1 MKLLFATLFTIISF
15 TTIAQPWKKIEGN
28 SKITKDARPLGS
40 FTSIAS
46 GGSWDV
52 IITYGTDKNVIVE
65 ADENLLTHI
74 ITEVKGDKLNI
85 RTENYVNLKSKN
97 KIKIYVSLTK
107 ITGISLAGSG
117 DITGVGNFTNDDK
130 TTFLMAGSGNINLD
144 FKNIERV
151 GISIAGS
158 GNVNLKGKTESLGVS
173 IAGSGDAICKELVA
187 DEVKVS
193 IAGSGSAKVNASN
206 SLKVSIVGSGDVYY
220 TGAVTNISKSVLG
233 SGKVVKL

>member
-1 MKLLFATLFTIISF
+1 MKTLFTTLLSIISF
-15 TTIAQPWKKIEGN
+15 TTFAQPWSKIEGN
-28 SKITKDARPLGS
+28 GNITKDARTLGS

-52 IITYGTDKNVIVE
+52 IISYGTDKNVIVE
-65 ADENLLTHI
+65 ADENLLSHI

-85 RTENYVNLKSKN
+85 KTENYVNLKSKN

-107 ITGISLAGSG
+107 ITSISLAGSG
-117 DITGVGNFTNDDK
+117 NITGVGNFTNDDK
-130 TTFLMAGSGNINLD
+130 TNFSVAGSGNINLD
-144 FKNIERV
+144 FKNIDKAT
-151 GISIAGS
+151 ISIAGS
-158 GNVNLKGKTESLGVS
+158 GNVNLKGKTETLGVS

-193 IAGSGSAKVNASN
+193 IAGSGSAKVNASS

-220 TGAVTNISKSVLG
+220 TGTVTNISKSVAG